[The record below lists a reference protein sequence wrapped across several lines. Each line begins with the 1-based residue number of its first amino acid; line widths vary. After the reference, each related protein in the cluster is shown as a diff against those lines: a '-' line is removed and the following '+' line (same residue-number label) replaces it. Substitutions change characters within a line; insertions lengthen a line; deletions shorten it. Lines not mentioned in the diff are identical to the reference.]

1 MSLLIRTQILVIA
14 LLFAVV
20 SAFLQ
25 VAPSV
30 NVDFILDQI
39 DISEQFF
46 LKLVTLYFLSYA
58 ILQIP
63 CGYILDSKG
72 FEKIFPFSIFLVLFG
87 SILYWLSSNIFL
99 IATSRLIIGAG
110 CSTAYIV
117 SIFIATK
124 YFSRAIIPLLISF
137 AEIATGLGD
146 YFAGN
151 IYLTTIKTFGW
162 NITNL
167 ITILIILGLLI
178 YSLVLTKIITIGK
191 RNTRLEQETKTIMSL
206 EDIKN
211 SIKKMLKSSSNIAI
225 FIYSFFT
232 WGIIMTFAGFWAKSY
247 YINMH
252 DYTREYALSL
262 PEIYW
267 ISFLI
272 AALVV
277 GACVKTIDQAKSY
290 ILLLSLL
297 GVIAYLIMAAPFLF
311 SYSMLLLIT
320 ILSGISA
327 SGVVLGFFMIQYLVS
342 DQEKGLAVSMNNLF
356 IVLGGM
362 VGQIIFS
369 QVITFN
375 FDKIHILYANV
386 NSYFYSGVIMLAFWA
401 IFALLAALYIIRRI

>member
-1 MSLLIRTQILVIA
+1 MSLLIRIQILVVA

-30 NVDFILDQI
+30 NVDFII
-39 DISEQFF
+39 DKIEISESFF
-46 LKLVTLYFLSYA
+46 LRLVTLYFLSYA

-72 FEKIFPFSIFLVLFG
+72 FEKIFPLSIFLVFIG
-87 SILYWLSSNIFL
+87 GIIYWLSNSVFL
-99 IATSRLIIGAG
+99 IAFSRLIIGAG

-124 YFSRAIIPLLISF
+124 YFNKTIIPLLISF
-137 AEIATGLGD
+137 AEIATGVGD

-151 IYLTTIKTFGW
+151 IYLSTIENLGW
-162 NITNL
+162 DITNI
-167 ITILIILGLLI
+167 ITILIIFSLFI
-178 YSLVLTKIITIGK
+178 YSLVLIRIILTNKKHLPQGNLSPILFK
-191 RNTRLEQETKTIMSL
+191 
-206 EDIKN
+206 DIKN
-211 SIKKMLKSSSNIAI
+211 SIKTMSKSPVNIAI
-225 FIYSFFT
+225 FAYSFFT

-252 DYTREYALSL
+252 DYTKEYALSL

-272 AALVV
+272 AALIV
-277 GACVKTIDQAKSY
+277 GAYVKTINQSKKY
-290 ILLLSLL
+290 ILLLSII
-297 GVIAYLIMAAPFLF
+297 GVLAYGIMITPILF
-311 SYSMLLLIT
+311 SYSMLVLIT

-327 SGVVLGFFMIQYLVS
+327 SGVVLGFFMIQHLVS
-342 DQEKGLAVSMNNLF
+342 DTEKGLAISMNNLF

-369 QVITFN
+369 QAISFN
-375 FDKIHILYANV
+375 FDKIYTLQANI
-386 NSYFYSGVIMLAFWA
+386 NSFFYSGIIMLAFWA
-401 IFALLAALYIIRRI
+401 IFALLAVAYIIRKI